1 MGAFQVK
8 AEDEVADRASAAIE
22 QYRANH
28 DLANRGDA
36 LKQLLPLLE
45 RAAVEGGADPEA
57 EKMIAQVKSMT
68 ASIEV
73 EVQALATRVT
83 TARAAE
89 RAAAAADLDNAE
101 QVAQAATEQAN
112 RLRDELDTVKEQMAE
127 IERERDDALAQVS
140 DLTARLDAALG
151 LKHQLEQACGQ

>member
-8 AEDEVADRASAAIE
+8 ADDQIADRASAAIE
-22 QYRANH
+22 QYRVNH
-28 DLANRGDA
+28 QLANRGDA
-36 LKQLLPLLE
+36 LAQLVPMLE
-45 RAAVEGGADPEA
+45 RAAVAGGADPEA

-89 RAAAAADLDNAE
+89 RAAAAADLDNAQ
-101 QVAQAATEQAN
+101 QVAQAATEQAT
-112 RLRDELDTVKEQMAE
+112 RLREENDQLKEQMAE
-127 IERERDDALAQVS
+127 LKDELAAAIARA
-140 DLTARLDAALG
+140 DGLTAQLNAVLG
-151 LKHQLEQACGQ
+151 LKEQAGQQ

>member
-8 AEDEVADRASAAIE
+8 AEDEIADRASAAIE
-22 QYRANH
+22 QYRVNH
-28 DLANRGDA
+28 QLANRGDA
-36 LKQLLPLLE
+36 LAELLPLLE
-45 RAAVEGGADPEA
+45 RAAVAGGTDPEA

-89 RAAAAADLDNAE
+89 RAAVAADLDNAE
-101 QVAQAATEQAN
+101 QVAQAAKEQADRYREQAEELEQ
-112 RLRDELDTVKEQMAE
+112 RLENAKAE
-127 IERERDDALAQVS
+127 FTALRAENDQLK
-140 DLTARLDAALG
+140 DMLNAALG
-151 LKHQLEQACGQ
+151 LKQQVEQGC